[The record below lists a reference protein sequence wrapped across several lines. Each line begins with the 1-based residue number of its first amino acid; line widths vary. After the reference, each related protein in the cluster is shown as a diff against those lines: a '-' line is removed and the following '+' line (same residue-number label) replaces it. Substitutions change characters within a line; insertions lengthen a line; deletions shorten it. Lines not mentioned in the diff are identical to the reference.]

1 MEPEEQ
7 VVEPQIEPVEST
19 EDVTQEDVVTE
30 APVVDREAE
39 ARRQLT
45 ARAKAA
51 EAKAK
56 QLEAQLKQ
64 SRTGSSPLDVE
75 DYIDISTSL
84 DGLDARQKAFLAEQH
99 KLSGKTLKEI
109 RGSEDFQLWNEAY
122 SLRQQKEA
130 ALRPNTAQEDEAAPR
145 PFAQKLKTA
154 SLAEKEEMLRAQG
167 LYRDRR
173 PQQNRVDIGQRISTQ

>member
-1 MEPEEQ
+1 METEET
-7 VVEPQIEPVEST
+7 VVEPQVESEEST
-19 EDVTQEDVVTE
+19 EETTQEVVTE
-30 APVVDREAE
+30 APEIDREAE

-64 SRTGSSPLDVE
+64 VRSGSSPLDVE

-99 KLSGKTLKEI
+99 KLSGKSLKEI
-109 RGSEDFQLWNEAY
+109 RNSEDFQLWNEAY

-130 ALRPNTAQEDEAAPR
+130 ALRPNSAQEDEPAPQ
-145 PFAQKLKTA
+145 PFAAKLKGA
-154 SLAEKEEMLRAQG
+154 SLAEKEAMLRAQG

-173 PQQNRVDIGQRISTQ
+173 PQQNRVDIGQKISTQ